1 MCSSDLQL
9 DPAGL
14 AALDITLT
22 NASGIAAAPIAE
34 FVLGQVLAIWK
45 NLRLFDQQQAGK
57 IWKRQETTL
66 VAGKTFGIVGL
77 GAIGRATAKRARAF
91 DMRVIA
97 TSRRAL
103 RGEMDPDADEL
114 YPPGEV
120 SALLGQSDVVLA
132 SLPATPETDRFF
144 DAERFAAFKQGSIF
158 ANIARGAIVDE
169 AALIEALA
177 AGRPAKAILDVTAV
191 EPNPPESPLWAHPDV
206 HLSPHSSTSMEGYGD
221 RLIDLFLDN
230 YARLERGEAFKNVEI
245 GRAHV

>member
-1 MCSSDLQL
+1 MHYIDYGDPPEVRQARKRGELTAELAARCPVLSEAEESALAQAEAVIARDLPLDLQTRAPNLRWVQAIGAGIEQL

-144 DAERFAAFKQGSIF
+144 DAE
-158 ANIARGAIVDE
+158 
-169 AALIEALA
+169 
-177 AGRPAKAILDVTAV
+177 
-191 EPNPPESPLWAHPDV
+191 
-206 HLSPHSSTSMEGYGD
+206 
-221 RLIDLFLDN
+221 
-230 YARLERGEAFKNVEI
+230 I